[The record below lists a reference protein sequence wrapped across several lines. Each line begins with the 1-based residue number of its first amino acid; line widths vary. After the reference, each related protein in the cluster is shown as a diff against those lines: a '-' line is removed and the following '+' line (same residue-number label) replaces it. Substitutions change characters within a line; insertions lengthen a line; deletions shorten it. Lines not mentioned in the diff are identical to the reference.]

1 MFYHHKMLL
10 GRKMLLKFSTQFAA
24 LYNNTSKPDLAH
36 LGYFLR
42 YAPSNTAPALD
53 VANSFQC
60 LKVYKVYKKP

>member
-1 MFYHHKMLL
+1 MLL

-24 LYNNTSKPDLAH
+24 LINTAKSDLAYV
-36 LGYFLR
+36 GYFLR